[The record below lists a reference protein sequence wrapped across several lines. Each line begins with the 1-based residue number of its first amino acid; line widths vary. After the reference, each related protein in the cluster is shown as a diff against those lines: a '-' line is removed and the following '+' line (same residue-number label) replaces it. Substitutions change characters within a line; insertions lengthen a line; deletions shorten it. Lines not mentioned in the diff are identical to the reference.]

1 MIALRSLLLTLLV
14 AMPSPLHAQVDWSP
28 EWSPNETAN
37 DVVTYVHASGNAYI
51 VDWADIV
58 AQDTDLNAMIR
69 RLSTD
74 IDNCPDLVAAAA
86 SKIASE
92 DKINEVRVKGA
103 GINCSIFAGRHNG
116 RTSVIYTVEAT
127 DPNYGARELAISL
140 IETKLGLGFDKTKA
154 TKIALSTQAKAPSD
168 LAGIWRADWVE
179 SRNPGLGGMTFVA
192 LNETLIFTPG
202 GYFFHGLPGSGVLDD
217 TTAKQM
223 VAQQSP
229 SVGTYVVRSND
240 VILTAGNGLMQTID
254 MTHDG
259 IDTIITYFGHALK
272 KKIALPDGH
281 ALEGHFFRDHNAAP
295 AQTGQISDYFFFA
308 NGRFSALDGTPT
320 EANQS
325 AALNGRYAIKA
336 SMLYLY
342 FDDGKQIIQPVFR
355 EKADGPIN
363 FDGEIWLLAGGQA
376 DTGV

>member
-1 MIALRSLLLTLLV
+1 MIALRSLWLTLLV

-58 AQDTDLNAMIR
+58 AQDTDMNAMIR

-86 SKIASE
+86 SQIASE

-154 TKIALSTQAKAPSD
+154 TKIALSSQAKAPSD

-192 LNETLIFTPG
+192 LNETLIFTP
-202 GYFFHGLPGSGVLDD
+202 
-217 TTAKQM
+217 
-223 VAQQSP
+223 
-229 SVGTYVVRSND
+229 
-240 VILTAGNGLMQTID
+240 
-254 MTHDG
+254 
-259 IDTIITYFGHALK
+259 
-272 KKIALPDGH
+272 
-281 ALEGHFFRDHNAAP
+281 
-295 AQTGQISDYFFFA
+295 
-308 NGRFSALDGTPT
+308 
-320 EANQS
+320 
-325 AALNGRYAIKA
+325 
-336 SMLYLY
+336 
-342 FDDGKQIIQPVFR
+342 
-355 EKADGPIN
+355 
-363 FDGEIWLLAGGQA
+363 
-376 DTGV
+376 